1 MANRISVYTTGSGDS
16 EGRDGEQKKDLW
28 TSMLE
33 SVASGKRLPEKNLI
47 VLGGTPEHQRDFLES
62 LSNSES
68 KRNTDRLKIPP
79 IANNFAL
86 GYTYY
91 DVLDAD
97 QDDTLARVSLYFLSQ
112 PSTEF
117 ASLVAPLLTPE
128 TIPNTSLIILL
139 DWSQPH
145 LWLRQIWTWVQ
156 MIQEV
161 LKRVDSDQRDLMQE
175 VMATW
180 KERGR
185 GGAATNLDGTP
196 SATATGG
203 DGDSSLPLGPGEW
216 EEPLGLPLCVVC
228 QNAQKMEF
236 LEKNQAWKEPDF
248 DTVLQYLRTVLLRH
262 GASLI
267 YTSQNA
273 PSQLP
278 SLIHSTLGITSL
290 LKRHPLK
297 HNVIDRDKI
306 VVPTNWD
313 SWGKIRVLG
322 GSFDAEQ
329 ISNSWS
335 DDINTPRKD
344 MHFNDDDQAC
354 EVDDAEL
361 ERRQQKSAI
370 ARYEGW
376 CRDPNSGGLAVV
388 ENAMHGEKWINVNSD
403 ETQDFL
409 AKQLKILEAF
419 KAKHPEKA
427 PDNAIAR
434 SARHIEYGDEKSI
447 SEHIGPVQFN
457 MGGIQVD
464 ADDMLQRLKDR
475 NAFSSSPSNEEEEA
489 ETQTPAANMAKD
501 FDNEQL
507 QSFFTGLMNRK
518 GTADTSRS

>member
-1 MANRISVYTTGSGDS
+1 MANRVSVYTTGSGDS

-47 VLGGTPEHQRDFLES
+47 VLGGSPEHQRDFLES
-62 LSNSES
+62 LSSSEPR
-68 KRNTDRLKIPP
+68 RNADRLKIPP

-112 PSTEF
+112 ASTEF

-156 MIQEV
+156 VIQEV
-161 LKRVDSDQRDLMQE
+161 LKKVDTDQHALMEE
-175 VMATW
+175 VMSAW

-196 SATATGG
+196 SATATGS
-203 DGDSSLPLGPGEW
+203 DGDISLPLGPGEW

-322 GSFDAEQ
+322 GTFDAEQ
-329 ISNSWS
+329 VSNSWS
-335 DDINTPRKD
+335 EDISTPRES
-344 MHFNDDDQAC
+344 MRFNDDDQG
-354 EVDDAEL
+354 EVDEAEL
-361 ERRQQKSAI
+361 EEREQKSAI

-388 ENAMHGEKWINVNSD
+388 ENAMHGEKWISVESD
-403 ETQDFL
+403 DTQDFL
-409 AKQLKILEAF
+409 EKQLKILEAF
-419 KAKHPEKA
+419 KAKQPEKGS
-427 PDNAIAR
+427 DNAIAR
-434 SARHIEYGDEKSI
+434 STRHIDYSADEKSI

-489 ETQTPAANMAKD
+489 ESPAANMAKD

-518 GTADTSRS
+518 GTADASRS